1 MTGQVGSLAPEYSVV
16 MDSIKGIKEK
26 IKLHNWAQEIEAC
39 KASELTVKEWCH
51 AHNMSMA
58 TYYRH
63 LKLVRRAALDGS
75 LHYPVAN
82 EASFSGF
89 AEITPQNFSVTTEIS
104 GDTLQTASCA
114 VKLNVR
120 GMDIEIFNGADKNT
134 LVALLFAINEI

>member
-1 MTGQVGSLAPEYSVV
+1 
-16 MDSIKGIKEK
+16 MDSIKKIKEK

-39 KASELTVKEWCH
+39 NASKLTVKEWCY

-63 LKLVRRAALDGS
+63 LKLVRRAALDGG
-75 LHYPVAN
+75 LQYPVVN
-82 EASFSGF
+82 EESFSGF
-89 AEITPQNFSVTTEIS
+89 AEITPQNFSVTSEIRS
-104 GDTLQTASCA
+104 ATPQTTSCA

-134 LVALLFAINEI
+134 LAALLSAVNEI